1 MNYFDN
7 SVSVRYFCKSYRSF
21 GGKPT
26 AEDYMNELQ
35 TLADQIGDSARYENA
50 YYFFAGYD
58 SPYKVSDRHNEVWLK
73 ALWAWRYVYTRETS
87 TVVMFNFSFFFF
99 FYIFIDMNFVL

>member
-1 MNYFDN
+1 
-7 SVSVRYFCKSYRSF
+7 
-21 GGKPT
+21 
-26 AEDYMNELQ
+26 MNELQ

-73 ALWAWRYVYTRETS
+73 ALWAWRYVYNS
-87 TVVMFNFSFFFF
+87 CYVQFFIFFF
-99 FYIFIDMNFVL
+99 FYIFIDINFVL

>member
-1 MNYFDN
+1 MCSIKQYSLGHEYGN
-7 SVSVRYFCKSYRSF
+7 SLSLNNNIHALFRTF
-21 GGKPT
+21 GGRPK

-35 TLADQIGDSARYENA
+35 TLADQIGNSARYENA

-73 ALWAWRYVYTRETS
+73 AL
-87 TVVMFNFSFFFF
+87 
-99 FYIFIDMNFVL
+99 